1 MSVRYPTICL
11 SASLTYE
18 EKMKKVDV
26 ISYFGSVG
34 NVAKALGI
42 SHASVSGWG
51 EVIPKGRAFEIQALT
66 EMKLKVNP
74 ELYLKANQTAA

>member
-1 MSVRYPTICL
+1 MMCV
-11 SASLTYE
+11 ALTFE
-18 EKMKKVDV
+18 AKMKKDDV
-26 ISYFGSVG
+26 VSYFGSVG

-66 EMKLKVNP
+66 AEKLKVDP
-74 ELYLKANQTAA
+74 TLYAKPNQNAA

>member
-1 MSVRYPTICL
+1 MMCV
-11 SASLTYE
+11 SLTFGA
-18 EKMKKVDV
+18 KMKKDDV
-26 ISYFGSVG
+26 VSYFGSVG

-66 EMKLKVNP
+66 AEKLKVDP
-74 ELYLKANQTAA
+74 TLYAKPNQNAA

>member
-1 MSVRYPTICL
+1 MMCV
-11 SASLTYE
+11 SLTFE
-18 EKMKKVDV
+18 AKMKKDDV
-26 ISYFGSVG
+26 VSYFGSVG

-66 EMKLKVNP
+66 AEKLKVDP
-74 ELYLKANQTAA
+74 TLYAKPNQNAA

>member
-1 MSVRYPTICL
+1 CV
-11 SASLTYE
+11 SLTFE
-18 EKMKKVDV
+18 AKMKKDDV
-26 ISYFGSVG
+26 VSYFGSVG

-66 EMKLKVNP
+66 AEKLKVDP
-74 ELYLKANQTAA
+74 TLYAKPNQNAA

>member
-1 MSVRYPTICL
+1 
-11 SASLTYE
+11 
-18 EKMKKVDV
+18 MKKDDV
-26 ISYFGSVG
+26 VSYFGSVG

-66 EMKLKVNP
+66 SEELKVDP
-74 ELYLKANQTAA
+74 SLYAKPNQNAA

>member
-1 MSVRYPTICL
+1 
-11 SASLTYE
+11 
-18 EKMKKVDV
+18 MKKIDV

-51 EVIPKGRAFEIQALT
+51 EVIPSIR
-66 EMKLKVNP
+66 NP
-74 ELYLKANQTAA
+74 SANRNEAES